1 MNKRLSMPDGLRVIA
16 IGLVMWFHIW
26 QQSWL
31 MPVKEIGPIT
41 IDLTSLVRTGY
52 IMVDIM
58 LLLSGYLL
66 FIPIARGGRLD
77 IIPFYKKRLIRIIP
91 SYLLCILVMLFAFAL
106 PANGWQFTPRLTKDI
121 FTHLTFTHTFFY
133 DTYVSTSL
141 NVVLWT
147 LAIEMQFYLLFPLIS
162 AWFKK
167 MPVFAYVTM
176 TAAAMLFRRYAAG
189 QTTIDMYINQL
200 PAMLDVYANGMLAA
214 LFTAE
219 LEKHE
224 QNKTTRMFFF
234 IVSMFGFLILWR
246 LIQTHYTEL
255 FPMEARKL
263 GQLEHRFEL
272 SAAGGLILVSG
283 ESSFL
288 LYKRLFSNT
297 VTRFLSGIS
306 FNAYIWHQVLAVKI
320 KEWKIPNYI
329 SENPA
334 SAGEMPWQL
343 SYTLM
348 CFVLSLAIAAALT
361 YLFEIPITK
370 MLSRVLNK
378 ITLTKIPLRYKKD
391 TPQT

>member
-16 IGLVMWFHIW
+16 IGLVAWFHIW

-31 MPVKEIGPIT
+31 MPVAEIGKHAL
-41 IDLTSLVRTGY
+41 DLTSVVRTGY

-77 IIPFYKKRLIRIIP
+77 VIPFYKKRLARILP
-91 SYLLCILVMLFAFAL
+91 SYLLSVLVMLFAFAL
-106 PANGWQFTPRLTKDI
+106 PENNWQLTDALKKDLI
-121 FTHLTFTHTFFY
+121 THLTFTHTFSY
-133 DTYVSTSL
+133 ETYVGTAL

-147 LAIEMQFYLLFPLIS
+147 LAIEMQFYLIFPLIS
-162 AWFKK
+162 AWFRKT
-167 MPVFAYVTM
+167 PVVAYCMM
-176 TAAAMLFRRYAAG
+176 TAAAFIFREYAAG
-189 QTTIDMYINQL
+189 QDRIDMYINQL

-214 LFTAE
+214 MFTAE

-224 QNKTTRMFFF
+224 RTKITKLFFF
-234 IVSMFGFLILWR
+234 ALSMFGFLMLWR

-272 SAAGGLILVSG
+272 SAIGALILVSG

-288 LYKRLFSNT
+288 LYKRIFSNP

-306 FNAYIWHQVLAVKI
+306 FNFYIWHQVLAVKL

-329 SENPA
+329 SDSPH

-343 SYTLM
+343 SYTITCVM
-348 CFVLSLAIAAALT
+348 LSLIIAVALT
-361 YLFEIPITK
+361 YLFERPMTK
-370 MLSRVLNK
+370 M
-378 ITLTKIPLRYKKD
+378 ITNISIRLRCNRQK
-391 TPQT
+391 TGI

>member
-31 MPVKEIGPIT
+31 MPVKEVGNYT
-41 IDLTSLVRTGY
+41 IDLTSTVRTGY

-66 FIPIARGGRLD
+66 FIPIARGGKLD
-77 IIPFYKKRLIRIIP
+77 IASFYKKRLVRILP
-91 SYLLCILVMLFAFAL
+91 SYLLCILVMLFVFAL
-106 PANGWQFTPRLTKDI
+106 PANGWKFTPALTKDLL
-121 FTHLTFTHTFFY
+121 THLTFTHTFFY

-147 LAIEMQFYLLFPLIS
+147 LAIEMQFYLLFPLVS
-162 AWFKK
+162 AFFKK
-167 MPVFAYVTM
+167 TPLIAYGVM
-176 TAAAMLFRRYAAG
+176 TAAAFAFRRYAAA
-189 QTTIDMYINQL
+189 QPDIDMYLNQL

-214 LFTAE
+214 VFTAE
-219 LEKHE
+219 MEKHE
-224 QNKTTRMFFF
+224 QNKMTRLFFF
-234 IVSMFGFLILWR
+234 AISMFGFLMLWR

-272 SAAGGLILVSG
+272 SAIGALILVSG
-283 ESSFL
+283 ESSYL

-306 FNAYIWHQVLAVKI
+306 FNAYIWHQVLAVKM
-320 KEWKIPNYI
+320 KEWKIPNYL

-334 SAGEMPWQL
+334 SAGEAPWQL
-343 SYTLM
+343 SYTIS
-348 CFVLSLAIAAALT
+348 CFVMSLLIATALT
-361 YLFEIPITK
+361 YLFERPLSKTITNISQ
-370 MLSRVLNK
+370 MLHCNTKNK
-378 ITLTKIPLRYKKD
+378 SI
-391 TPQT
+391 

>member
-1 MNKRLSMPDGLRVIA
+1 MKNRLSMPDGLRVLA

-31 MPVKEIGPIT
+31 APVASIGGLPL
-41 IDLTSLVRTGY
+41 DLTSVTRTGY

-77 IIPFYKKRLIRIIP
+77 IGAFYKKRLARILP
-91 SYLLCILVMLFAFAL
+91 SYLLSVLVMLFVFAL
-106 PANGWQFTPRLTKDI
+106 PENDWQMTGRLWKDLI
-121 FTHLTFTHTFFY
+121 THLTFTHTFFY
-133 DTYVSTSL
+133 DTYVGTAL

-147 LAIEMQFYLLFPLIS
+147 LAIEMQFYLIFPAL
-162 AWFKK
+162 AACFRRR
-167 MPVFAYVTM
+167 PVVTYLCM
-176 TAAAMLFRRYAAG
+176 AAAGFASRRFAAG
-189 QTTIDMYINQL
+189 QENIDMFLNQL
-200 PAMLDVYANGMLAA
+200 PCMLEVYANGMLAA

-224 QNKTTRMFFF
+224 LNKTMRLFFF
-234 IVSMFGFLILWR
+234 AISMFGFLMLWR

-272 SAAGGLILVSG
+272 SAIGALILVCG

-288 LYKRLFSNT
+288 LYKRIFSNR
-297 VTRFLSGIS
+297 VTRFLTAIS
-306 FNAYIWHQVLAVKI
+306 FNAYIWHQVLAVKL

-329 SENPA
+329 AENPA
-334 SAGEMPWQL
+334 SAGEHPWQIT
-343 SYTLM
+343 YTLL
-348 CFVLSLAIAAALT
+348 CFVFSLALATAIT
-361 YLFEIPITK
+361 YLFEQP
-370 MLSRVLNK
+370 
-378 ITLTKIPLRYKKD
+378 LTKILTQISIRRRCFIKNNNI
-391 TPQT
+391 